1 MMDIHK
7 LMERV
12 AFDRKRNE
20 HRLEAIQFNTRY
32 PETKSEQCRT
42 KLLHLRAKTAE
53 IEYELDL
60 RKQVEAESKRHAVA
74 TMKLQAANRS
84 MIEQKAHEAETRR
97 FQIAL
102 SRISSP
108 EQHPDWRE
116 HAKAE
121 FLAKGRR

>member
-1 MMDIHK
+1 MDIHK

-84 MIEQKAHEAETRR
+84 MIEQKAHEA
-97 FQIAL
+97 L

-116 HAKAE
+116 RAKAE